1 MHSLHA
7 ASVQVTL
14 KVSSI
19 PHTEAI
25 YTAHKIINRI
35 QLTH

>member
-7 ASVQVTL
+7 ASVLVTL

-19 PHTEAI
+19 PYTEAI
-25 YTAHKIINRI
+25 STAQTIINRI